1 MDIIVREDKKGLSE
15 RQKRKKKNQVALL
28 TLSEAKAYIAR
39 TIKTYRRIGFGVW
52 LILMGV
58 STVVAFGNIGI
69 FFMFTAIAMAVM
81 MFISSGNQK
90 NEFEQIEGMA
100 IRLDE
105 EAYQI
110 IEQEKHALKPRNSF
124 RIALGVALILVA
136 VGGIAGLG
144 LNPGFLL
151 FTIGFSV
158 FLFITS
164 GTLIGTYDH
173 LLSQGDYI
181 KHHSYPLI
189 ESQDKMLEQRT
200 IVRQIQVDTQFPEEN
215 NPSVM
220 ENISSAV
227 DVVSPAV
234 NVVSSAVGA
243 VSSAVDAVSSAV
255 SAASLDV
262 DATSHT
268 AKVIPPTN
276 EDDLTTIKKDGNT
289 FISQLYTAKNIIT
302 NPKTL
307 SDIDEII
314 DLTNKIIYRLEK
326 EPDLIP
332 STMRLFDY
340 YLPTTVKLVV
350 NYSEVKKQGIS
361 GTNIDSMINSIEE
374 ALSNLT
380 IAYRTQL
387 EKLYLHTSVDLE
399 AEIATLEAVLRKE
412 GLLSDGMIDFSGQS
426 PKNV

>member
-1 MDIIVREDKKGLSE
+1 MDIIVREDKNNLSE

-39 TIKTYRRIGFGVW
+39 TIKTYRRVAFGVW

-69 FFMFTAIAMAVM
+69 FIMFVAIAMAVM
-81 MFISSGNQK
+81 LFISSGTQK

-100 IRLDE
+100 IRLDD

-110 IEQEKHALKPRNSF
+110 IEREKNVLKPRSYS

-164 GTLIGTYDH
+164 GTLISTYDH
-173 LLSQGDYI
+173 LLSQGDYE
-181 KHHSYPLI
+181 KFLSYPLV
-189 ESQDKMLEQRT
+189 ESQDKMLEQKT
-200 IVRQIQVDTQFPEEN
+200 IVRQIQVDTQSSKEN
-215 NPSVM
+215 NPSIT
-220 ENISSAV
+220 ESISSVA

-234 NVVSSAVGA
+234 NA
-243 VSSAVDAVSSAV
+243 VSSAVDAVSLAV
-255 SAASLDV
+255 GTTPLAVDAASP
-262 DATSHT
+262 T
-268 AKVIPPTN
+268 ANVTTN
-276 EDDLTTIKKDGNT
+276 EDELTTIKKAGNT
-289 FISQLYTAKNIIT
+289 FISQLYAAKNIIT
-302 NPKTL
+302 NPTTL

-332 STMRLFDY
+332 STGRLFDY

-380 IAYRTQL
+380 IAYKSQL

-399 AEIATLEAVLRKE
+399 AEIATLEAMLRKE
-412 GLLSDGMIDFSGQS
+412 GLLSDGMSDFSDIAS
-426 PKNV
+426 SDPS